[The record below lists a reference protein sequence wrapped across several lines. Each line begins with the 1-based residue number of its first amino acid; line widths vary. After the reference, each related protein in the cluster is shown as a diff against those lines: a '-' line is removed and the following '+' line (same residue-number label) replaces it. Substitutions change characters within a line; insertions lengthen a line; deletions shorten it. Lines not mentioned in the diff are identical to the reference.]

1 MSKNCRKVGLPPF
14 KAARKTFETYALS
27 LDVSADIRYKLL
39 GHATE
44 GIKQN
49 YQDWEW
55 DKLKDQVDKAHLKVL
70 KDYRVKK
77 LMMLLEKKAVEL
89 KVD

>member
-1 MSKNCRKVGLPPF
+1 
-14 KAARKTFETYALS
+14 LS

-55 DKLKDQVDKAHLKVL
+55 DSLQDKIHKAHEDVLAEFRVDHLYPSLINKADEILDKMGISPKVFNN
-70 KDYRVKK
+70 KWKC
-77 LMMLLEKKAVEL
+77 
-89 KVD
+89 